1 MSKKKTFPRT
11 SAHLLPLY
19 ITNGTRAKI
28 SNINFQIM
36 PHHKAV
42 TQTSN
47 NNKPWM
53 KLSYP
58 NSISI
63 GDFSVKNKFTEEPI
77 LVLEKGEYCL

>member
-1 MSKKKTFPRT
+1 
-11 SAHLLPLY
+11 
-19 ITNGTRAKI
+19 
-28 SNINFQIM
+28 M

-47 NNKPWM
+47 NKPWM

-58 NSISI
+58 NSVSI

-77 LVLEKGEYCL
+77 LVLEKGEYCSLRKKLLL